1 MRLKYSLSV
10 LFLSFIC
17 FYSFLFAQ
25 ETLTIT
31 TYYPSPYGSYRE
43 LRSQRMAI
51 GDNYLQMSQ
60 VCWGATCGGTTIIP
74 DAADLV
80 VEGFVGIGT
89 PVPIDRLTVG
99 ATWDPSDLIS
109 LEDNTHTER
118 LVLGVSNVGN
128 YGFITRGRGMA
139 TPDLVIANNG
149 NVGIGTVAPLA
160 KLDVRGAGPGNPS
173 TLKITNTNGRIW
185 QLGEV
190 QANNRFEIYDTAVG
204 ARLAI
209 DNAGNV
215 GIGTTAPTARLHV
228 NGNIKAVLNDI
239 DGAAAANMR
248 YNSGTNEIGFDI
260 AELFESNEEVEPAD
274 VLTIA
279 ENGKLQKSNKAYD
292 TAVAGIVSEA
302 PAVLFEGSQL
312 QIAPKPF
319 AFKTGKKPPLA
330 LAGRVFCKVTTSK
343 GGPINRGDL
352 LVTSSKPGYAMKG
365 DAGKIQIGTVL
376 GKALE
381 PLEKG
386 EGKITVLVT
395 LQ

>member
-1 MRLKYSLSV
+1 MRLKHSLSV

-31 TYYPSPYGSYRE
+31 TYYPSPYGSYLE

-51 GDNYLQMSQ
+51 GDTYNNIST
-60 VCWGATCGGTTIIP
+60 VCWGIGCGGATVIP

-89 PVPIDRLTVG
+89 PVPIDRLTVR
-99 ATWDPSDLIS
+99 ATWNPSDLVS
-109 LEDNTHTER
+109 LEDNTGTER
-118 LVLGVSNVGN
+118 LVLGVNAGN

-139 TPDLVIANNG
+139 IPDLVIANNG
-149 NVGIGTVAPLA
+149 NVGIGTTAPLA
-160 KLDVRGAGPGNPS
+160 KLDVSGAGPGNPS
-173 TLKITNTNGRIW
+173 TLKITNTNGKIW

-215 GIGTTAPTARLHV
+215 GIGTVAPGAFRLNV
-228 NGNIKAVLNDI
+228 NGDFNCTRIYTQ
-239 DGAAAANMR
+239 AATTAHGVGHNF
-248 YNSGTNEIGFDI
+248 SDI
-260 AELFESNEEVEPAD
+260 AESILTEGVEAGDVVVIDPNSNVKA
-274 VLTIA
+274 V
-279 ENGKLQKSNKAYD
+279 KSNRAYD
-292 TAVAGIVSEA
+292 ASVAGIISES
-302 PAVLFEGSQL
+302 PAFY
-312 QIAPKPF
+312 I
-319 AFKTGKKPPLA
+319 GKDNRKGYLPLA
-330 LAGRVFCKVTTSK
+330 LAGRVPCKATTEN
-343 GGPINRGDL
+343 GPINRGDL
-352 LVTSSKPGYAMKG
+352 LVTSSKLGYAMKG
-365 DAGKIQIGTVL
+365 DPKKIQIGTVL